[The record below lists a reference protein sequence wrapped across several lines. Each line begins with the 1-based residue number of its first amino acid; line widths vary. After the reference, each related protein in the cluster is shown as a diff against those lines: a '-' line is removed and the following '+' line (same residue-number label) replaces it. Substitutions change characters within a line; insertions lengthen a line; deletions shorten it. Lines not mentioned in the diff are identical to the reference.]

1 MRTHGS
7 YLSPFGLLSFA
18 MEDGCL
24 VHMTFGDDQIN
35 SDDTPEIDFLKD
47 ELDRYFKGLLK
58 RFETPVCFNHGTLF
72 QIKVWNALK
81 SIPFGE
87 TRSYSEIA
95 TMIGSEK
102 ALRAVGQACKNNPV
116 GLVVPCHRVIGKDGS
131 MTGYSGKEH
140 VLLKAQ
146 LIAFEKRQ

>member
-1 MRTHGS
+1 
-7 YLSPFGLLSFA
+7 

-24 VHMTFGDDQIN
+24 VHMTFGDDHIN
-35 SDDTPEIDFLKD
+35 SDDTPEIDFLRD
-47 ELDRYFKGLLK
+47 ELDGYFKGTLK

-72 QIKVWNALK
+72 QIIVWNALK